1 MVTETER
8 CNDISREL
16 LEKAHHYLSVGDLP
30 QASEKRWGAS
40 ALKVKSVAQSRGLE
54 HTGHRQLWNLVNGLA
69 QDTGDDELRSLFGL
83 AGALRTNFYEHWLD
97 RDTVVPCPGNAETL
111 IRKLDAVA

>member
-1 MVTETER
+1 M
-8 CNDISREL
+8 
-16 LEKAHHYLSVGDLP
+16 G
-30 QASEKRWGAS
+30 WGAS
-40 ALKVKSVAQSRGLE
+40 AVKVKSVAQSKGRE

-83 AGALRTNFYEHWLD
+83 AGALHTNFYEHWLD
-97 RDTVVPCPGNAETL
+97 RDTVVPYPGNVETL